1 MVFVLTETYGF
12 IETNLSISYFEIDF
26 AFKQNIS
33 KFIYVYI
40 LSLTLP
46 YPVFCLY
53 LYMCVCF
60 GLMTWISISF
70 WNYWLTCSIIILL
83 LPCSN
88 FVRIWFISGM
98 LSQFMLLLGQDHTIG
113 TFLRKSCSFFF
124 FFTSCHVTLIST
136 VRK

>member
-98 LSQFMLLLGQDHTIG
+98 LSQFMLLLGYDKIILLVLFWG
-113 TFLRKSCSFFF
+113 KAVLFFF
-124 FFTSCHVTLIST
+124 FFYFLSRNID
-136 VRK
+136 